1 MFALSH
7 LALIEHHDPA
17 RHVLQRQLSGDPR
30 FEVVAVAAEPTELPD
45 PAHQRF
51 DVIVY
56 GAQLPTGAAFA
67 ATVRRLSCSGR
78 VLIVAD
84 LATRQQVTQA
94 LAVGAFGCVGRQ
106 EDAEVLS
113 RAVETVTHGCLHV
126 APGLATCFHTERQP
140 APEPVPELTPRE
152 QEALLWLATGLTH
165 GQIARR
171 MGLTESTIS
180 TYVKRIRG
188 KLNVGNKA
196 ELTRKAIELGLLSEE
211 TGSGPDSSHQAA
223 HPPSDARNPPAA
235 PAPRPSAYPR
245 APRPA

>member
-7 LALIEHHDPA
+7 LALVEHHNSA
-17 RHVLQRQLSGDPR
+17 RHVLHRQLSGNPR
-30 FEVVAVAAEPTELPD
+30 FAVVAVAAEPTELPD
-45 PAHQRF
+45 PTHQRF

-56 GAQLPTGAAFA
+56 GAPLPTGAAFA

-126 APGLATCFHTERQP
+126 APGLATCFHTEHQP
-140 APEPVPELTPRE
+140 APEPVPELTRRE
-152 QEALLWLATGLTH
+152 QEALRWLATGLTH

-171 MGLTESTIS
+171 MGLTESTVS

-188 KLNVGNKA
+188 KLNAGNKA

-211 TGSGPDSSHQAA
+211 TGSGPDSSHQAT
-223 HPPSDARNPPAA
+223 HPPAD
-235 PAPRPSAYPR
+235 PAPRPSASLR